1 MKIQTQFH
9 LLITG
14 IIIVPLLTLLSLLL
28 FRAFQERTEQAEIPV
43 YDDTFLAE
51 HISRQDW
58 EAISRFAS
66 RSNADFT
73 IFRDDFMVLYS
84 SIPEFKTGSLETIA
98 SIAALFKAE
107 HKQYSYNF
115 ESPFWLEG
123 HEYLLIR
130 RPLKNPGHVKPPLFP
145 LISSI
150 IFVMILV
157 VFAIAMSLFIARSI
171 TRSVLVL
178 EEATRRIAAGELD
191 LTLDV
196 RGSNEI
202 TSLTSSLNHMRAA
215 LKEAENRRYRF
226 IMGITHDLKTPLAL
240 IRGYTEA
247 IRDGLTDDPVSRISA
262 TDIIIAKADQ
272 LEGMIQDLLELVRM
286 ETGEWHG
293 RLQKVGLRDFL
304 LNFARRIAL
313 DAELFQHRVVVALD
327 LPASLLVPLDERLTI
342 RALENLVNNAIRYT
356 PAGTRIRLAA
366 EAGENTVTLRI
377 SDNGPGIAQK
387 DLPHIFETFYRGSSS
402 RQEQGMGLGLAIVK
416 WVVESHGWSI
426 AVSSSAQETCFTL
439 TIPRQDL
446 KGPLSQTVSPRI
458 LLTTS

>member
-14 IIIVPLLTLLSLLL
+14 IIMVPFLTLLSHLLL
-28 FRAFQERTEQAEIPV
+28 RTFQERNEQPEIPV
-43 YDDTFLAE
+43 YEDTVLAE

-66 RSNADFT
+66 RSHGDFT
-73 IFRDDFMVLYS
+73 VFRDDFMVLYS
-84 SIPEFKTGSLETIA
+84 SIPEFKTGSFETIA
-98 SIAALFKAE
+98 GIVALFEAE
-107 HKQYSYNF
+107 HTQYSYSF
-115 ESPFWLEG
+115 ESPLWLEG

-130 RPLKNPGHVKPPLFP
+130 WPIKNPGPVKPPLFP

-150 IFVMILV
+150 IFVVILA
-157 VFAIAMSLFIARSI
+157 VFAIVMSLGIARSI
-171 TRSVLVL
+171 TKSVLVL
-178 EEATRRIAAGELD
+178 EEATRRIASGELD
-191 LTLDV
+191 LAVDV

-247 IRDGLTDDPVSRISA
+247 IRDGLTDDPLSRSSA

-272 LEGMIQDLLELVRM
+272 LEGMIQDLIELVRM
-286 ETGEWHG
+286 DTGEWHG

-366 EAGENTVTLRI
+366 EAGEKAITIRI
-377 SDNGPGIAQK
+377 SDNGPGIAPK
-387 DLPHIFETFYRGSSS
+387 DLPHIFETFYRGSAS
-402 RQEQGMGLGLAIVK
+402 RQEQGMGLGLAVVK
-416 WVVESHGWSI
+416 WVAESHGWSI
-426 AVSSSAQETCFTL
+426 GVSSTAQETCFTL
-439 TIPRQDL
+439 TIPRQDRSF
-446 KGPLSQTVSPRI
+446 SQIGSPRM

>member
-14 IIIVPLLTLLSLLL
+14 IIIVPFLALLSLLL
-28 FRAFQERTEQAEIPV
+28 LRTFQERNEQLEIPV

-66 RSNADFT
+66 RSHGDFT
-73 IFRDDFMVLYS
+73 VFRNDLMVLYS
-84 SIPEFKTGSLETIA
+84 SIPEFKTGSFETIA
-98 SIAALFKAE
+98 TIAALFGAE
-107 HKQYSYNF
+107 HTPYSYSF
-115 ESPFWLEG
+115 ESPPWLEG

-130 RPLKNPGHVKPPLFP
+130 RPLKNPGPVRSLFP

-150 IFVMILV
+150 IFVGILA
-157 VFAIAMSLFIARSI
+157 VFAIVMSLGIARSI
-171 TRSVLVL
+171 TKSVLVL
-178 EEATRRIAAGELD
+178 EDATRRIAAGELD
-191 LTLDV
+191 LAVDV

-286 ETGEWHG
+286 DTGEWHG

-313 DAELFQHRVVVALD
+313 DAELFQHRVVIALD

-356 PAGTRIRLAA
+356 PAGTRIRIAA
-366 EAGENTVTLRI
+366 DAGENAVAIRI
-377 SDNGPGIAQK
+377 SDNGPGIAPK

-402 RQEQGMGLGLAIVK
+402 RQEQGMGLGLAVVK

-439 TIPRQDL
+439 TIPHL
-446 KGPLSQTVSPRI
+446 KGSQRQTASPRI

>member
-1 MKIQTQFH
+1 MKIKTQFY

-14 IIIVPLLTLLSLLL
+14 IIMVPVLTLLSYLLL
-28 FRAFQERTEQAEIPV
+28 HTFQEKNEQMEIPV

-66 RSNADFT
+66 RSHGDFT
-73 IFRDDFMVLYS
+73 VFRDDFMVLYS
-84 SIPEFKTGSLETIA
+84 SIPEFKTGSFETIA
-98 SIAALFKAE
+98 TITALFGAE
-107 HKQYSYNF
+107 HTPYSYSF
-115 ESPFWLEG
+115 ESPLWLEG

-130 RPLKNPGHVKPPLFP
+130 RPLKNPRPLPPLFP

-150 IFVMILV
+150 IFVAILA
-157 VFAIAMSLFIARSI
+157 VFAIVMSLVIARSI
-171 TRSVLVL
+171 TKSVLVL

-191 LTLDV
+191 LAVDI

-202 TSLTSSLNHMRAA
+202 TSLTSSLNHMRAT

-286 ETGEWHG
+286 DTGEWHS
-293 RLQKVGLRDFL
+293 RLQKVGIRDFL

-327 LPASLLVPLDERLTI
+327 LPASILVPLDERLTI

-356 PAGTRIRLAA
+356 PAGTRIQLAA
-366 EAGENTVTLRI
+366 EAGENTITIRI
-377 SDNGPGIAQK
+377 SDNGPGIAPK

-402 RQEQGMGLGLAIVK
+402 RQEQGMGLGLAVVK

-439 TIPRQDL
+439 TIPRQTL
-446 KGPLSQTVSPRI
+446 KGSLSQTVSPRI